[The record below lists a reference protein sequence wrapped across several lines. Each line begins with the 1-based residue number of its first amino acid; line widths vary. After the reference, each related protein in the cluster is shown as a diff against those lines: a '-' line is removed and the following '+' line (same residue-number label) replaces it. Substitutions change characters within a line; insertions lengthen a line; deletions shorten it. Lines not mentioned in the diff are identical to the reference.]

1 MTSEE
6 ILKEIKE
13 SQKNDSEYIG
23 SCIRG
28 LKLNYQDPIMPQ
40 INLAPNLFIIKAYAA
55 GVSHGAQGHCPI
67 KPLKEKF
74 PDLFALEEKDWF
86 KKPDL
91 HFYNKM
97 KEVQPK
103 VFQEKLDEEERAKK
117 IRGYNHIDNLLLE
130 ALAEREEGRPEKMVE
145 YLKQRKKVKE
155 LFKEDDPQFPHF

>member
-13 SQKNDSEYIG
+13 SQKNDDQYIG
-23 SCIRG
+23 SCISG
-28 LKLNYQDPIMPQ
+28 LNLNYQDPQMPQ

-55 GVSHGAQGHCPI
+55 GVPHNAQGHCPI

-74 PDLFALEEKDWF
+74 PDLFTLEEKDWF

-103 VFQEKLDEEERAKK
+103 VFQEKLDGLEKAKK